1 MSEKFRSFG
10 RQDDAFFAAL
20 QQDDAELVLQIV
32 EDLAQMRLGDVQFL
46 RGPVDRADFRD
57 GDEVFQMLCVHLA
70 LLRLSVIQI
79 TLIAITNNF
88 TFILPC

>member
-1 MSEKFRSFG
+1 MADPAPVLLRLKQHGQRAADLRIEKRAS
-10 RQDDAFFAAL
+10 R
-20 QQDDAELVLQIV
+20 LV
-32 EDLAQMRLGDVQFL
+32 
-46 RGPVDRADFRD
+46 RD
-57 GDEVFQMLCVHLA
+57 GDEILQMFCVHLA